1 METSDLCMYMCRC
14 HLKHELTRWIY
25 IKCFELSNSIH
36 IFINSTEVSVCQ
48 CVNSCNWSKA
58 LWFPHF
64 ISLINGSIHV
74 TVATSCLLCFGIQ
87 WSQFIGS
94 VYLVSAYYIVMHI
107 YYSNVSYVL
116 CEKVNIMH
124 SALVCT
130 FSLLQRYILST
141 LVQTANG
148 CS

>member
-25 IKCFELSNSIH
+25 VKCFELSNSIH

-64 ISLINGSIHV
+64 ISLINGSMHV
-74 TVATSCLLCFGIQ
+74 TVATSCLLCFGTVIPIYR
-87 WSQFIGS
+87 FS
-94 VYLVSAYYIVMHI
+94 VSGKCLLHCHAYIL
-107 YYSNVSYVL
+107 SNVSYVL
-116 CEKVNIMH
+116 YEKVNIMH

-148 CS
+148 YS